1 MSGMVRFCW
10 SKLRARELI
19 FGVYAVSGERTPVAV
34 RLANPPASIPAH
46 WTMCKTARRFRTTLS
61 DMLAV
66 SPEKIPMT
74 KELDHGVHE
83 TQEIRKFVERVDGTT
98 IEGEW

>member
-1 MSGMVRFCW
+1 
-10 SKLRARELI
+10 
-19 FGVYAVSGERTPVAV
+19 
-34 RLANPPASIPAH
+34 
-46 WTMCKTARRFRTTLS
+46 MCKTARRFRTTLS

-83 TQEIRKFVERVDGTT
+83 TQEIRKLVERVDGTT